1 MHSSTI
7 STILT
12 LLLTYLTFSLPGF
25 AQSTP
30 LSGPR
35 DTTVTSTSAETAQA
49 VGAPCD
55 TFGSYACAN
64 IDNTG
69 SILICNVSHV
79 YVVAAVCGQG
89 QKCARLKVNLVPY
102 CINRD

>member
-69 SILICNVSHV
+69 SIVRIFRSGALTHLLSHLST
-79 YVVAAVCGQG
+79 
-89 QKCARLKVNLVPY
+89 RLHLYQNY
-102 CINRD
+102 